1 MESKA
6 PPAKDSCFRRAGEP
20 ESGDYCPIR
29 QVRKWRLKEA
39 TLFCLCVLFNIVIF
53 FSCYFILLFICLPFP
68 FEGVM
73 VVCVLHECLYTLAF
87 ACTFGGPEVDVRWQ
101 TLLLSPLRFW
111 GRVSSWC
118 RSLSFW
124 LDGLASKYLP
134 IFVSSHLVLRLGKNT
149 TAWLDVCVRDPNLGL
164 MFVQQT
170 LYSLSHLASLFFF
183 FFLSRVSCISS

>member
-1 MESKA
+1 MKA
-6 PPAKDSCFRRAGEP
+6 QRG
-20 ESGDYCPIR
+20 Y
-29 QVRKWRLKEA
+29 V
-39 TLFCLCVLFNIVIF
+39 VLFVCFAFYCYLFQVLFYSPIYLF
-53 FSCYFILLFICLPFP
+53 AFSFWGWCA
-68 FEGVM
+68 
-73 VVCVLHECLYTLAF
+73 CVLHECLYTLAF
-87 ACTFGGPEVDVRWQ
+87 ACTFGGPEVDVRCQ

-111 GRVSSWC
+111 GRVSLWC

-149 TAWLDVCVRDPNLGL
+149 TTRLDVCVRDPNLGL

-183 FFLSRVSCISS
+183 LSRVSCISS

>member
-1 MESKA
+1 MKA
-6 PPAKDSCFRRAGEP
+6 QRG
-20 ESGDYCPIR
+20 Y
-29 QVRKWRLKEA
+29 VV
-39 TLFCLCVLFNIVIF
+39 LFCFLLLSFSGVILFSYLFVCLF
-53 FSCYFILLFICLPFP
+53 LLRVWWWC
-68 FEGVM
+68 
-73 VVCVLHECLYTLAF
+73 VCVLHECLYTLAF
-87 ACTFGGPEVDVRWQ
+87 ACTFGGPEVDVRCQ

-118 RSLSFW
+118 RRLSFW

-149 TAWLDVCVRDPNLGL
+149 TTRLDVCVRDPNLGL

-183 FFLSRVSCISS
+183 FSEQGLLYLKLA